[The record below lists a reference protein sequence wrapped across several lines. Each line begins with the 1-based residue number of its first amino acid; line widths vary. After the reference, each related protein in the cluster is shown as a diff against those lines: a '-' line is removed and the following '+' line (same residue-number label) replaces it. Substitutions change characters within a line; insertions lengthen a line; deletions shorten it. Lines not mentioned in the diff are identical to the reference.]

1 MMKSNKALARKILC
15 GLLAAGVLGVSGSA
29 LAEGPVPKGDTAP
42 ASYGS
47 SNNGAEVN
55 VNDTYVDGTINGG
68 VDIAISA
75 NGGKSTFSGKQISI
89 TANKSSIKK
98 SFYSQVFKKDEDGN
112 LIKDGNGKPI
122 PDKDSNGNNVYEYN
136 GKDSYWDQKGLEAN
150 KGKIFVNGTD
160 SVIVKAENQK
170 GNAYAIDSL
179 NSDALVNVISNSIN
193 LESKASGNAI
203 GIRASSKSNVSIGE
217 FNTSKVILKSES
229 NTSAYN
235 IQNMG
240 KEANV
245 SLKGKL
251 IELISE
257 SNGTAGYGVQNSSES
272 QNGSG
277 DNIGDENTE
286 KITINTIA
294 NSGQAYAAKVDKK
307 SNTSFNAKSIGFIVK
322 AKEQAVGIDAAGGST
337 IIKVNATDDVNIDV
351 ESKDNNANAVSDSYA
366 KTEITANSINLK
378 AKTNAKGKIAY
389 TVLSS
394 NNGNITLNATNIR
407 LDAEGDGAVA
417 IRAPKKSNFVI
428 GGSDST
434 IDIIANAQTAA
445 RGVSVTDGSSV
456 VIGGEK
462 SVVNV
467 TANAKNGTADG
478 IFNVEGKDVTINGS
492 ELNVNVSSSVDKAV
506 GIHVQNNYMADET
519 NRATV
524 NVNTENT
531 TINADTALSAM
542 SHSILNVNS
551 NLVTNGKN
559 AILTRGNSDVNINTD
574 GKHTTQLN
582 GDIVFDY
589 DKATSN
595 TGIDSNVNVNLNG
608 EGSYWTGN
616 TKAQWNSDSGKPDG
630 KKMAVSHMTLNVENG
645 AQWNPTY
652 IKDDGSTTDNSG
664 VQGIALN
671 NLKLANGT
679 VNLDSSKLNED
690 APVKVENL
698 SGNGTIVTDSLD
710 NKLSISNKAAE
721 SELTVNGTKEVTDAI
736 ASGKAK
742 LQDLAN
748 VVKGKDDKSAAD
760 TVTSDANDIIGGY
773 SAKVDG
779 EGNVQ
784 ANTVK
789 TIENTTNR
797 AISDMA
803 NISLMTWR
811 AENNDM
817 NKRLGELRD
826 SKGEHGAWA
835 RMARGESKYGAQNVK
850 NQYNY
855 YQVGYDEKLSVDPNW
870 TVGVALTRTEGNS
883 TFATGSGENKHTGVA
898 VYGSYLNDNGSFI
911 DLIAKY
917 ARMDNEYK
925 TIGAGV
931 GDADYKANG
940 YSLSAE
946 YGKRFTKDNGFW
958 IEPQVELT
966 YGTVGSVDYLTSKG
980 YNVHQD
986 SVDSLV
992 ARLGFSLGK
1001 DIKQGN
1007 VYVRAS
1013 YLYDFDGETKATM
1026 SGAGTASFE
1035 QDLGGG
1041 WWEVGVGTNI
1051 NLSDA
1056 THLYFDVE
1064 KTYGGNVATPWQWN
1078 AGVRWSF

>member
-29 LAEGPVPKGDTAP
+29 LAWSSTG
-42 ASYGS
+42 YS
-47 SNNGAEVN
+47 SNLNKTINDKEFIVNSARAISFEVQASNSKTAKWKINSNNITVNSNPARANNSGDVIGVN
-55 VNDTYVDGTINGG
+55 VWGATVNAGTQNTKSIAITVNDKFATNSTIGLDVEKKNSFTAHAMLSADNVNIDVTGSGKSVIGIWAQNNNDSVVPADDTDTTEVVINADKTTIN
-68 VDIAISA
+68 AT
-75 NGGKSTFSGKQISI
+75 NNSGR
-89 TANKSSIKK
+89 
-98 SFYSQVFKKDEDGN
+98 
-112 LIKDGNGKPI
+112 
-122 PDKDSNGNNVYEYN
+122 
-136 GKDSYWDQKGLEAN
+136 
-150 KGKIFVNGTD
+150 
-160 SVIVKAENQK
+160 
-170 GNAYAIDSL
+170 
-179 NSDALVNVISNSIN
+179 
-193 LESKASGNAI
+193 NAI
-203 GIRASSKSNVSIGE
+203 GIA
-217 FNTSKVILKSES
+217 
-229 NTSAYN
+229 AYS
-235 IQNMG
+235 G
-240 KEANV
+240 SRV
-245 SLKGKL
+245 L
-251 IELISE
+251 I
-257 SNGTAGYGVQNSSES
+257 NS
-272 QNGSG
+272 
-277 DNIGDENTE
+277 DL
-286 KITINTIA
+286 
-294 NSGQAYAAKVDKK
+294 
-307 SNTSFNAKSIGFIVK
+307 
-322 AKEQAVGIDAAGGST
+322 
-337 IIKVNATDDVNIDV
+337 
-351 ESKDNNANAVSDSYA
+351 
-366 KTEITANSINLK
+366 EITADK
-378 AKTNAKGKIAY
+378 
-389 TVLSS
+389 
-394 NNGNITLNATNIR
+394 
-407 LDAEGDGAVA
+407 
-417 IRAPKKSNFVI
+417 VI
-428 GGSDST
+428 S
-434 IDIIANAQTAA
+434 
-445 RGVSVTDGSSV
+445 
-456 VIGGEK
+456 
-462 SVVNV
+462 
-467 TANAKNGTADG
+467 
-478 IFNVEGKDVTINGS
+478 
-492 ELNVNVSSSVDKAV
+492 
-506 GIHVQNNYMADET
+506 
-519 NRATV
+519 
-524 NVNTENT
+524 
-531 TINADTALSAM
+531 
-542 SHSILNVNS
+542 
-551 NLVTNGKN
+551 
-559 AILTRGNSDVNINTD
+559 TRGNAVTKINED
-574 GKHTTQLN
+574 GKHVVKLN
-582 GDIVFDY
+582 GDIDFNVTNDGKSGK
-589 DKATSN
+589 KADAKV
-595 TGIDSNVNVNLNG
+595 IINLNNADSYLNGKVNKSLEG
-608 EGSYWTGN
+608 ESSGVEMNVTG
-616 TKAQWNSDSGKPDG
+616 
-630 KKMAVSHMTLNVENG
+630 MTMGISNG
-645 AQWNPTY
+645 AAWNMTG
-652 IKDDGSTTDNSG
+652 DSFVNNADVSNGGSIN
-664 VQGIALN
+664 VQKGASEFKAD
-671 NLKLANGT
+671 NLKLDNANINLQGNDQKVTVQKLSGDNGT
-679 VNLDSSKLNED
+679 VN
-690 APVKVENL
+690 
-698 SGNGTIVTDSLD
+698 TDSLD
-710 NKLSISNKAAE
+710 NKVTVGTDNTSN
-721 SELTVNGTKEVTDAI
+721 LTVNGTKEVTDAI

-748 VVKGKDDKSAAD
+748 VVKAGDKSAAD

-773 SAKVDG
+773 SAKLDS

-784 ANTVK
+784 DNTVK

-986 SVDSLV
+986 NVDSLV

-1001 DIKQGN
+1001 NIKQGN

-1041 WWEVGVGTNI
+1041 WWEVGVGTNL
-1051 NLSDA
+1051 NLSEA